1 MTAEPGNSELQRAIE
16 SLAGVQREGFANV
29 RADIAKLVSQE
40 VFLAEQRRVEER
52 LAAQQADIAEEKAE
66 RIAAIKDE
74 QAAREKALAAE
85 KTARETAIAEEK
97 REREKVG
104 TWVRW
109 VAASIAIPTALFVAN
124 LVQGKP
130 GS

>member
-1 MTAEPGNSELQRAIE
+1 MTTEPGNSELQRAIE
-16 SLAGVQREGFANV
+16 ALGGVQREGFANV

-66 RIAAIKDE
+66 RVAAIKDE
-74 QAAREKALAAE
+74 QAAREKAIIAE

-97 REREKVG
+97 SARERVG
-104 TWVRW
+104 TWVRF
-109 VAASIAIPTALFVAN
+109 VAASIAIPTVLLIADLI
-124 LVQGKP
+124 QGKP
-130 GS
+130 S

>member
-1 MTAEPGNSELQRAIE
+1 MPDEPGNAELQRAIE

-40 VFLAEQRRVEER
+40 VFLAEQRRVDER

-74 QAAREKALAAE
+74 QAARERAITAE
-85 KTARETAIAEEK
+85 QTARKADIAEEK
-97 REREKVG
+97 AEREKVG

-124 LVQGKP
+124 LLQGKP

>member
-1 MTAEPGNSELQRAIE
+1 MTLEPGNAELQRAIE

-66 RIAAIKDE
+66 RIAAVKDE
-74 QAAREKALAAE
+74 KAERVAALA
-85 KTARETAIAEEK
+85 KEE

-104 TWVRW
+104 VWVRW
-109 VAASIAIPTALFVAN
+109 TATGLIVPTAIFILTY
-124 LVQGKP
+124 LLGR
-130 GS
+130 S

>member
-1 MTAEPGNSELQRAIE
+1 MTPEPGNGELQRAIE

-52 LAAQQADIAEEKAE
+52 LSAVQADIAEEKAE

-74 QAAREKALAAE
+74 RAERVAADTAEATARQTGLTEEKA
-85 KTARETAIAEEK
+85 
-97 REREKVG
+97 ERVKIG
-104 TWVRW
+104 GWVRW
-109 VAASIAIPTALFVAN
+109 VATGLLLPIALVFVTY
-124 LVQGKP
+124 LLGR
-130 GS
+130 S